1 MPEKFSS
8 VVLLRSP
15 ARFTTGQ
22 FLDRLRHLT
31 APVGISAEIDKESQS
46 GRSIIVMVA
55 GVPIAVAPQNDLVPA
70 EALESALK
78 KSIAWPEARQAYAA
92 HRASAAVIC
101 LIEPDGPEQALH
113 MAMATSFVAAAVLLE
128 TDSFGLM
135 WGTGDIMVS
144 KAGWLDAVQSITR
157 RSLPVADWVSLLWV
171 KGADDGIGLVT
182 CGASAFLGREIEMLP
197 SALSPVEIAG
207 KVFNFLHYM
216 LMHNPVINEN
226 DTIGESADERIRV
239 NYRPRGTAVN
249 QPVMQLTV
257 ERDTPAPAASPAAA
271 PATTQAQA
279 ATQNA
284 AQATP
289 QPSTDAPTPPPAPV
303 NRIRTGPTPPE
314 PMTPFPVRS
323 GLSTPPPRPTFGKR
337 GRS

>member
-15 ARFTTGQ
+15 ARFKPGQ

-31 APVGISAEIDKESQS
+31 APVGISAEIEKESQS
-46 GRSIIVMVA
+46 GPSIIVMVA

-78 KSIAWPEARQAYAA
+78 KSMAWPEARQAYAA

-226 DTIGESADERIRV
+226 DTIGESAGDRIRV

-249 QPVMQLTV
+249 QPVLQLTV
-257 ERDTPAPAASPAAA
+257 ELDTLAPAASTAA
-271 PATTQAQA
+271 AQA
-279 ATQNA
+279 ATQ
-284 AQATP
+284 ATP
-289 QPSTDAPTPPPAPV
+289 QASTFAPTPPPAQV

-314 PMTPFPVRS
+314 PMTAFPVHS
-323 GLSTPPPRPTFGKR
+323 DLSTPPLRRAFGRR